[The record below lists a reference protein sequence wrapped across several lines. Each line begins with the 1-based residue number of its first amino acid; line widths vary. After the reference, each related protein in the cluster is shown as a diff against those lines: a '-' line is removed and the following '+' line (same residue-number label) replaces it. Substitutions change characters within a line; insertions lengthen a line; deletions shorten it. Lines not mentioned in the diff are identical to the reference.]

1 MNIVYNIM
9 VFLHIVGA
17 AMIVGIWIGNMKKPT
32 VHPRQFDG
40 AALQLITGIVMMGLI
55 PALDMDANYF
65 KLGIKFAIA
74 LAVGVLAFIGRRKY
88 KKGEA
93 DQQGPGPQRRR
104 PGAAERGHRH
114 PLELTRLALIRRR
127 RRSPRGDAPPSSCV
141 TVSRTAGVWRAVTIL

>member
-1 MNIVYNIM
+1 MDIVYNIM

-55 PALDMDANYF
+55 PAMDMEANYF

-74 LAVGVLAFIGRRKY
+74 LAVAVLAFMGSRKY
-88 KKGEA
+88 KKDEPISKGLA
-93 DQQGPGPQRRR
+93 HSVGG
-104 PGAAERGHRH
+104 
-114 PLELTRLALIRRR
+114 LALLNVAI
-127 RRSPRGDAPPSSCV
+127 A
-141 TVSRTAGVWRAVTIL
+141 TLWQ